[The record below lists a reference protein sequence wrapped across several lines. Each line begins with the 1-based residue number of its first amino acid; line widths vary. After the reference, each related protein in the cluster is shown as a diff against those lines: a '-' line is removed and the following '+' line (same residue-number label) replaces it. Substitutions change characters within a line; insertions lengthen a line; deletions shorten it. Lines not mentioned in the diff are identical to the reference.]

1 MVNSNLF
8 HYVCLYFIT
17 NVLSILSFQKIIIPH
32 VGNKLGGAYLRNSGL
47 CKNFEMPKKM
57 IIKVR
62 WCLEDIKG
70 LTKRTSWVATFP
82 ILAQMAHSYIVH
94 KQRCYE
100 TSSLVLVSSNSVTEK
115 GRRHGNPI

>member
-1 MVNSNLF
+1 
-8 HYVCLYFIT
+8 
-17 NVLSILSFQKIIIPH
+17 
-32 VGNKLGGAYLRNSGL
+32 
-47 CKNFEMPKKM
+47 M

-100 TSSLVLVSSNSVTEK
+100 TSNLVLVSSNSVTEK